1 MNEGLGLYCDDS
13 VEILS
18 VFGSPF
24 ERHHL
29 HLQYHEDF
37 FKPNLMHQM
46 PSAAAWF
53 SSGYTLFQKILIW
66 KSTFGSPNGSADTAN
81 FRASYSFH
89 SSSHDVLLEK
99 RTCTSF
105 QTIWNYEFLEFLPK
119 KKTKRASS
127 TYPFLQN
134 PSIHGPPT
142 LSNTAQKPPNGAGAP
157 WPKKSR
163 TKKVKPGKS
172 VPTTAAIWWVD
183 FHTPS
188 THHVTVDFVK
198 V

>member
-1 MNEGLGLYCDDS
+1 MNEGLGLYSDDS
-13 VEILS
+13 VEI
-18 VFGSPF
+18 VFGSPL
-24 ERHHL
+24 ETHHL

-46 PSAAAWF
+46 PSAAA
-53 SSGYTLFQKILIW
+53 
-66 KSTFGSPNGSADTAN
+66 
-81 FRASYSFH
+81 
-89 SSSHDVLLEK
+89 
-99 RTCTSF
+99 
-105 QTIWNYEFLEFLPK
+105 YEFLEFPPK
-119 KKTKRASS
+119 KRQTKRASS
-127 TYPFLQN
+127 TYPFPQN
-134 PSIHGPPT
+134 PPIHGSPT

-188 THHVTVDFVK
+188 THHVL
-198 V
+198 